1 MNENL
6 VSVVICVYNG
16 EQWLRRCLDSV
27 AAQTWKELEI
37 ICVNDGSTDGTD
49 AILEEYA
56 AGDSRF
62 RIVHQENRGLGA
74 ARNVG
79 IRLSTGA
86 YVTGLDADDYLL
98 PETYERCM
106 VHRADDVDII
116 CYGIQSVSE
125 KGDADLEKQFNYTL
139 PAEGKCA
146 VTEEILQKTSV
157 NFVNKLWHR
166 RLLDGTGVQFA
177 EGLRYEDNL
186 FYFTAMV
193 NARNIFYVQDKMYV
207 RFLHAASIMGNTLK
221 QRTMNAF
228 DHMMVI
234 EKVYAYLQERG
245 IVEQWKKAYLR
256 FFSASYWFL
265 TGKTPH
271 QRADM
276 GAKVVAYVAR
286 KQKLDKLLEDE
297 PFIKKLLAEH
307 WDVPASESEFDDDGC
322 MSPLWKANAT
332 VIRQNAYIRVLKDSL
347 ESKGAELGQLQSELR
362 ELKDLHRRCINSLN
376 EQRLMQLHLMMPQVK
391 RRYRVL
397 QLKKMFSFGK
407 RRRKYKEKI
416 RELRTLLREYRYESS
431 KMWDNR

>member
-6 VSVVICVYNG
+6 VSVIICIYNG

-27 AAQTWKELEI
+27 AGQTWKELEI
-37 ICVNDGSTDGTD
+37 ICVNDGSTDGT
-49 AILEEYA
+49 ASILEEYA
-56 AGDSRF
+56 VRDSRF
-62 RIVHQENRGLGA
+62 RIIHQENKGLGA
-74 ARNVG
+74 ARNEG
-79 IRLSTGA
+79 IRQSTGA

-98 PETYERCM
+98 PETYARCM
-106 VHRADDVDII
+106 AHRSEDVDII
-116 CYGIQSVSE
+116 CYGIQCVSE
-125 KGDADLEKQFNYTL
+125 KGDADLERQFNYTL

-166 RLLDGTGVQFA
+166 RLVDGTGVQFA

-207 RFLHAASIMGNTLK
+207 RFLHAASIMGATLK

-245 IVEQWKKAYLR
+245 IVEQWKNAYLR

-286 KQKLDKLLEDE
+286 KQKLDRVLSEA
-297 PFIKKLLAEH
+297 PFIRKLMAEH
-307 WDVPASESEFDDDGC
+307 WEIPAGECEFEDDGC
-322 MSPLWKANAT
+322 SSPLWKANAT
-332 VIRQNAYIRVLKDSL
+332 IIRQNAYILKLKDDSVAAQTILTSVKKELAEAQDRLGKCLRAL
-347 ESKGAELGQLQSELR
+347 EESRILR
-362 ELKDLHRRCINSLN
+362 
-376 EQRLMQLHLMMPQVK
+376 LHLLMPTIR
-391 RRYRVL
+391 RRYRLL
-397 QLKKMFSFGK
+397 QFKKIFSFGQ
-407 RRRKYKEKI
+407 RRKKYKEQI
-416 RELRTLLREYRYESS
+416 RTLRSMVREYRTMVS
-431 KMWDNR
+431 RI